1 MRSDRARK
9 KARGMVLI
17 AVLWIVAALA
27 VLVTGAS
34 RAVRDNVRIVSLA
47 RQTVTAQA
55 LGDGAIELVLQQMAA
70 LPAPPMALSVVDG
83 NYRNT
88 PIQVEVV
95 PVTGLID
102 INGAPVPLLAALYR
116 IAGSLGPPAAEALA
130 QATEAARK
138 LPDARGRPI
147 GFEAVED
154 LLRVPGI
161 DYPLFARIAPLV
173 TADLT
178 SSGRVSALAAPLGV
192 LVVLA
197 GGNLGKAQ
205 AIAAG
210 RSAGNVGVDTTG
222 LEQGFI
228 DGAMGG
234 RRFRVR
240 ARVPLTG
247 GGFALIGRSVNLQAS
262 AKSGLP
268 WTTFRTTRQI
278 EAVPGG

>member
-1 MRSDRARK
+1 M
-9 KARGMVLI
+9 KAQLPDQSRGMVLI

-47 RQTVTAQA
+47 RQSVTAQA

-70 LPAPPMALSVVDG
+70 LPAPPATLWVVNG
-83 NYRNT
+83 NYRNI

-95 PVTGLID
+95 PANGLID

-116 IAGSLGPPAAEALA
+116 IAGGLSPPAAEALA
-130 QATEAARK
+130 QATEAVRK
-138 LPDARGRPI
+138 LPDARGRPT
-147 GFEAVED
+147 GFEAIED
-154 LLRVPGI
+154 LLRVPGL
-161 DYPLFARIAPLV
+161 DYPLFARIAPLL

-178 SSGRVSALAAPLGV
+178 SSGRVNALAAPFAV

-197 GGNLGKAQ
+197 GGDAGKAQ
-205 AIAAG
+205 AIAAS
-210 RSAGNVGVDTTG
+210 RTAGGVGVNTTG
-222 LEQGFI
+222 LEAGFI
-228 DGAMGG
+228 DTGTS
-234 RRFRVR
+234 RRYRVR

-247 GGFALIGRSVNLQAS
+247 GGFALVGRSVNLQAS

-268 WTTFRTTRQI
+268 WTTFRSTRQI
-278 EAVPGG
+278 EAAPGS

>member
-1 MRSDRARK
+1 MRSRK
-9 KARGMVLI
+9 PQAARGMVLI
-17 AVLWIVAALA
+17 AVLWIVAALG

-47 RQTVTAQA
+47 RQTVMAQA

-70 LPAPPMALSVVDG
+70 LPAPPAALSVVDG

-95 PVTGLID
+95 PVNGLID

-116 IAGSLGPPAAEALA
+116 IAGGMSPPAAEALA
-130 QATEAARK
+130 QATEAMRK
-138 LPDARGRPI
+138 QPDARGRPI
-147 GFEAVED
+147 GFEAIED
-154 LLRVPGI
+154 LLRVPEL

-178 SSGRVSALAAPLGV
+178 SSGRVNALAAPFGV

-197 GGNLGKAQ
+197 GGDAGKAQ
-205 AIAAG
+205 TIAAG

-222 LEQGFI
+222 LDQSFV
-228 DGAMGG
+228 DSAMG

-247 GGFALIGRSVNLQAS
+247 GGFALIGRSVNLQSS

-268 WTTFRTTRQI
+268 WTTFRSTRQI
-278 EAVPGG
+278 EVVPGG